1 MSQIDNT
8 ILAQVQAYT
17 RKNPTSNAINADV
30 LGVWQTMKEVF
41 DSLQPIAPTYKVY
54 TALLTQSGG
63 DDLLALASGAVTK
76 GVTYQIDGSSNG
88 DFSNVGAPNNNDGTL
103 FVATTNETPND
114 YENASLI
121 YNNGAPVATVLENT
135 IGNIWFTYGS
145 GGIYN
150 INSNALFTL
159 DKTYSVPYMYSSN
172 GDLPNGIFIENIDI
186 DSSQIISM
194 FNSSRED
201 GQLLNTP
208 IEIRVYS

>member
-63 DDLLALASGAVTK
+63 GDIYAITSGNVEK
-76 GVTYQIDGSSNG
+76 GITYKILGDGGN
-88 DFSNVGAPNNNDGTL
+88 FSNVGAPNNNNGTY
-103 FVATTNETPND
+103 FVAINNEIPITFGEAELE
-114 YENASLI
+114 YNA
-121 YNNGAPVATVLENT
+121 GAPEVTVLENT
-135 IGNIWFTYGS
+135 IGNVWFTYDANGQ
-145 GGIYN
+145 YN
-150 INSNALFTL
+150 INSDGLFTL
-159 DKTYSVPYMYSSN
+159 DKTYSTPYYYNSLGN
-172 GDLPNGIFIENIDI
+172 LPNGIFIENIDI
-186 DSSQIISM
+186 NSLQIISM
-194 FNSSRED
+194 FNLASED
-201 GQLLNTP
+201 GQLLNTS